1 MKATEMTLKEMAE
14 VIKDRWR
21 EKSSGG
27 CRMLSEGGDCNC
39 TLCLVGNLFAAAI
52 SNSNDKKEE
61 DTIEERLH
69 KALWAISG
77 TDDLVPKVE
86 KALRVALEMAYE
98 SGKAIRDEVLT
109 NSSNDCVEAFIE
121 ELKK

>member
-14 VIKDRWR
+14 AIKYRWR
-21 EKSSGG
+21 KQSSGG
-27 CRMLSEGGDCNC
+27 CRILSEGEDCDC
-39 TLCLVGNLFAAAI
+39 TFCLVGNLLTAAI

-61 DTIEERLH
+61 DTIEKRLH
-69 KALWAISG
+69 KALWAIFG
-77 TDDLVPKVE
+77 TDDLAPKVE
-86 KALRVALEMAYE
+86 KALRVALKMAYE

-109 NSSNDCVEAFIE
+109 NSAGDCVEAFIK